1 MAKRKNLP
9 KFEASKNGK
18 SFRLPAEVQLR
29 LLDLMTAT
37 GATATDVV
45 VAAVMQFGGDLR
57 AVTHAASETN
67 AVAELKQR
75 IKHARKFAA
84 EVDAITEMEWPKN
97 NLGLKEQSL
106 AEVKW
111 LLEVKAREIVEQ
123 ALVVAATAEKH
134 QILGLTKAR
143 LNAAREAL
151 KMTLTHFEKVAIKC
165 PPEKRA
171 DNQQLI
177 SRLNDALKAVDFIC
191 GLSGDLQNQNKEAL
205 CSA

>member
-9 KFEASKNGK
+9 KFKVSKNGK
-18 SFRLPAEVQLR
+18 SYRLPAEVQLR
-29 LLDLMTAT
+29 LLDLVTAS

-45 VAAVMQFGGDLR
+45 IAAVMQFGGDLR

-75 IKHARKFAA
+75 IKNARKFAT
-84 EVDAITEMEWPKN
+84 EVDAIVEMEWPRD

-111 LLEVKAREIVEQ
+111 LLGVKTREIVEQ

-134 QILGLTKAR
+134 QLLGLTKAQ
-143 LNAAREAL
+143 LNAAAEAL
-151 KMTLTHFEKVAIKC
+151 DKTHQHFLKRAETSPPEMRADYERLNSGLEDAIKAVKFV
-165 PPEKRA
+165 KRTSTECEP
-171 DNQQLI
+171 Q
-177 SRLNDALKAVDFIC
+177 K
-191 GLSGDLQNQNKEAL
+191 
-205 CSA
+205 